1 MASLTRWDPFREMTV
16 MRNWMDRFLDEGRF
30 GSQAMGQ
37 GDGSYGLALDV
48 SENED
53 SYIVRASIP
62 GIDPEDLDITINNN
76 VLTIKGETSEEE
88 EEEDERY
95 HVRERRFGVFVR
107 SIVLPSS
114 VDREN
119 VEATYEDGVLTLR
132 LPKSEESR
140 PRRISVNPNQMLTA
154 GSQNPETGE
163 AGSSSQHRGN
173 GKSRSGRRGKS
184 QTSADN
190 GESGAGGNKRQS
202 QPTTAEQP
210 SSAQTMEGM
219 ERPR

>member
-1 MASLTRWDPFREMTV
+1 MTV

-30 GSQAMGQ
+30 GSQAGGQ

-48 SENED
+48 SETED

-62 GIDPEDLDITINNN
+62 GIDPEDLNITINNN
-76 VLTIKGETSEEE
+76 VLTIQGETSEEE

-107 SIVLPSS
+107 SVVLPSP

-132 LPKSEESR
+132 LPKSEENK
-140 PRRISVNPNQMLTA
+140 PRRISVNPNRMLA
-154 GSQNPETGE
+154 ADSQNPETGE

-173 GKSRSGRRGKS
+173 GKARSGRRGKS
-184 QTSADN
+184 QRAAN
-190 GESGAGGNKRQS
+190 GGNGGSKRQS
-202 QPTTAEQP
+202 KSTTGEQA
-210 SSAQTMEGM
+210 SSGQTMEGV